1 MYAATLKGVKKLR
14 IFEGIV
20 RHSIGK
26 KSKLLK
32 LMIILTHL
40 HTHMYKYYNVRTAG
54 MQEEFNS
61 SRDEEGDSSIEEG

>member
-1 MYAATLKGVKKLR
+1 MYSATLQGVKLR

-32 LMIILTHL
+32 LMIILMLHLLTH
-40 HTHMYKYYNVRTAG
+40 TYKCNVRTAG
-54 MQEEFNS
+54 MQEEFYS